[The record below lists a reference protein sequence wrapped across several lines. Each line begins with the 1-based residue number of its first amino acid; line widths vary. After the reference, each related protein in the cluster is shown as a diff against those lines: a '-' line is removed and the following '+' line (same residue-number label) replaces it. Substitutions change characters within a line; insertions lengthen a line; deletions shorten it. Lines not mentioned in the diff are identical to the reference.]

1 MITHTDIPD
10 GVRLVSKP
18 LAESTT
24 VFRCDIPHDRPG
36 QAKVE
41 ILSLDEK
48 LGHSEFMTFCN
59 EVSLFR
65 KECTATI
72 ERMKRLKS
80 KGKSK

>member
-1 MITHTDIPD
+1 MITHVETPD

-24 VFRCDIPHDRPG
+24 VFRCDISHDRPG

-48 LGHSEFMTFCN
+48 LAHSEFMTFCN

-72 ERMKRLKS
+72 ERMKKS
-80 KGKSK
+80 KAKGKSK